1 MTAPRRS
8 RKTTTLG
15 LIGAVGVLMVAI
27 SRLFDGDPSTSVDVA
42 GALDALG
49 AILAFAGIAGAGLFA
64 RDDDVTSEDSGAAG
78 KRDVREIASGAIADH
93 LANPTLSLLRAELK
107 RQGFDAD
114 KLTADAN
121 GGAASKPPAPE
132 VGP

>member
-15 LIGAVGVLMVAI
+15 LMGAVGVLLVAI
-27 SRLFDGDPSTSVDVA
+27 SRLFDGDPSTSVDIA

-78 KRDVREIASGAIADH
+78 KRELREIVAGVLREH
-93 LANPTLSLLRAELK
+93 NANPMLTLLRGELR

-114 KLTADAN
+114 KLISEAMDSAQP
-121 GGAASKPPAPE
+121 KPPAPE